1 MLSVPVTIVV
11 AILLFVL
18 FCYVAKRDQGLSTNV
33 PLLLL
38 ILMSALQSL
47 LLGLRWGYGVP
58 GVRYLIPV
66 VAATVPALVYVG
78 VAQLVTKKKFSSV
91 QQNALHAL
99 PPLFIVVLMSFWHEA
114 IDIALVFIFI
124 AYAVAIL
131 RLMWPGTDAL
141 RHAAFDEAVPAYRAV
156 LFAAAALLMLALMD
170 TFVFLDLASA
180 HGQRAMLAITSG
192 NLFALI
198 VLSVASA
205 SASRGQVLIETTEG
219 EEAPDVAGDAETMSV
234 IKALMEE
241 KKVYRDCDLTLDRLS
256 RKASI
261 QVRQIS
267 GAINR
272 TTGKNVSQ
280 YVNEFRIA
288 EACSLLT
295 ETETSVTEI
304 MFHIGFQTKSNFN
317 REFRRQTDMTP
328 LEWREKSASRT

>member
-1 MLSVPVTIVV
+1 MLSLPVPIVV
-11 AILLFVL
+11 AILLVVL
-18 FCYVAKRDQGLSTNV
+18 FFYVATRDRGVPTNI

-38 ILMSALQSL
+38 ILVSALQSL
-47 LLGLRWGYGVP
+47 LLGLRWGFGVP
-58 GVRYLIPV
+58 GVRYLAPV

-78 VAQLVTKKKFSSV
+78 VAQLVMRKKFSSL

-99 PPLFIVVLMSFWHEA
+99 PAVSMVALMSFWHEA
-114 IDIALVFIFI
+114 IDIALISIFI
-124 AYAVAIL
+124 AYAAAIL
-131 RLMWPGTDAL
+131 RLMRPGTDAL
-141 RHAAFDEAVPAYRAV
+141 RHAAFDGAVPAYRAI

-180 HGQRAMLAITSG
+180 NDHRAMLAITSG
-192 NLFALI
+192 NMFALI

-205 SASRGQVLIETTEG
+205 AASRGQVSLANTEV
-219 EEAPDVAGDAETMSV
+219 EEVPDVAGDAETMSV
-234 IKALMEE
+234 VHALMDE
-241 KKVYRDCDLTLDRLS
+241 KKAYRDSDLTLDRLS
-256 RKASI
+256 RKVSI

-295 ETETSVTEI
+295 NSDKSVTEI
-304 MFHIGFQTKSNFN
+304 MLHVGFQTKSNFN
-317 REFRRQTDMTP
+317 REFRRLTDMTP
-328 LEWREKSASRT
+328 LEWREKTISGT